1 MGQGTSFCLNVF
13 RALFVTECSGVT
25 KSQRWS
31 DRWSTARLLP
41 AGLKKCPWRE
51 EAFFRPW
58 RHLHTCPSS
67 LSTAIYSHVL
77 GWPRI
82 WGKKIFLE
90 IRLPGK
96 KPHLWCL
103 NFSSSVATHISPFPK
118 NAPLHPATS
127 KQFWEQLLNHSKAS
141 VATSSYIV
149 FAHTQFYLVEPPVRG
164 VPTPDPNPLRACS
177 RHLPDFPGFVYI

>member
-118 NAPLHPATS
+118 NAPPPRH
-127 KQFWEQLLNHSKAS
+127 KQAVLRAITKSLKG
-141 VATSSYIV
+141 VSSYKFLHSICP
-149 FAHTQFYLVEPPVRG
+149 HPVLSGGTSGKRSSYTR
-164 VPTPDPNPLRACS
+164 PKSPES
-177 RHLPDFPGFVYI
+177 MF